1 MTQKNYIIFL
11 SIIKNTCFLII
22 NTLFLQTVLNELT
35 RKKRKLKKINKQNV
49 KFMRKLT
56 FLLAC
61 LLLVGVGL
69 VNAQS
74 KSISGK
80 VISADDGQPIIGAT
94 VMVKGTTNGTI
105 TDADGNFRITL
116 QGNAKNLV
124 ISYVGMKTVEVEA
137 RNNLVV
143 QLESDVRQIDEIVV
157 TAIGIKRSSK
167 SVGYATST
175 MNPED
180 ALGKSQPD
188 FLKSMQGK
196 VAGVDI
202 RSSQGT
208 PGAATRINIRGN
220 SSFFGNNEPL
230 IIVDGVPM
238 DNTQVS
244 TTDQTSGGGAYANG
258 FSSLDPNDMAS
269 MTILKGSAA
278 AALYGSRASNGVII
292 VKTKSGTVNNVKKKL
307 EVTLSSSW
315 SMENVANLPDYQNSY
330 GAGANFAYSNSN
342 GSLGPKFGSAGNDS
356 IAVQNPDW
364 TKYYPTLFP
373 SSKKVAYKA
382 YPNNVRDLLQ
392 TGLVAENALNF
403 SGGNGKTAFNATLS
417 NLNHKGYVPNSQY
430 VRSSMSLGG
439 SSNLANG
446 LNIHGSMS
454 YTNTNQLGSEFGE
467 NQVLG
472 ASSSFARTLFLA
484 RNWDL
489 AGLPY
494 ETPTGLPIS
503 TSNSQYDNPLWDF
516 QHNTVTTNVDRIM
529 ANFGVDYQILPWLD
543 ATYTLGTNVYNLSR
557 KEIIDLGSRAAGGT
571 GQLKTDQYRNSE
583 LESTFLL
590 TAQKDFLDELFSV
603 KVVLGHNLND
613 RNTSRMAMQGSE
625 FSVPGIYNL
634 GNTKTQTV
642 LTDAVSEKRLIGVFG
657 DVTFGYKNYAFI
669 DITGRNDWSST
680 LPVANRSYF
689 YPGITGSLIFSD
701 AFDIKNDFFSYGKI
715 RAGWA
720 KVGRDADPY
729 SLKDIYT
736 LNLPFN
742 NTIATAG
749 IYSVS
754 NNANLQP
761 EFTQELELGT
771 QLEFFKRRLA
781 IDFTWY
787 NKISTNQ
794 IAPVS
799 IPQST
804 GYNATYMNFGKIQ
817 NTGIEIDVTAKI
829 VETKDF
835 NWNLHYTFTKNKNTV
850 LELMPGVDRILLSG
864 VLSGTVSPYLEK
876 GMPFGYLR
884 GTVNYRD
891 ANGNLL
897 IDPSTG
903 LLIKDPNEKMIGD
916 PNPDFKMGLGTS
928 FTYKNFFLTAQFD
941 WTQGGD
947 IYSTT
952 ISTLLGRGVT
962 KDTEDREHTWVIPGY
977 YGDANTGKPLL
988 DGSGKEI
995 PNTVQ
1000 ATTNDLYFGNSFAI
1014 NSQTELNVY
1023 YATVY
1028 HLRELTFGYN
1038 LPKKLLN
1045 KTPFGSAMISFSGYN
1060 LWYWAPNVPK
1070 YTNFDPE
1077 VNSYGTSSV
1086 QGIELSAAPTT
1097 KRFGVNVKLTF

>member
-1 MTQKNYIIFL
+1 
-11 SIIKNTCFLII
+11 
-22 NTLFLQTVLNELT
+22 
-35 RKKRKLKKINKQNV
+35 
-49 KFMRKLT
+49 
-56 FLLAC
+56 
-61 LLLVGVGL
+61 LVGVGL

-74 KSISGK
+74 KSVSGK
-80 VISADDGQPIIGAT
+80 VFSADDGQPIIGAT
-94 VMVKGTTNGTI
+94 VKVQGTTLGTI
-105 TDADGNFRITL
+105 TDADGNFRINL
-116 QGNAKNLV
+116 SGNEKKLV
-124 ISYVGMKTVEVEA
+124 FSYVGMKTQEVEA
-137 RNNLVV
+137 TNNMRVTLA
-143 QLESDVRQIDEIVV
+143 SDSKLIDEVVV
-157 TAIGIKRSSK
+157 TAVGIKRSSK
-167 SVGYATST
+167 SIGYATAT

-230 IIVDGVPM
+230 IIVDGVPL
-238 DNTQVS
+238 DNSQVATS
-244 TTDQTSGGGAYANG
+244 DQTSGGGAYSNG

-292 VKTKSGTVNNVKKKL
+292 IKTKSGSVNTAKKKL
-307 EVTLSSSW
+307 EVSLSSSW
-315 SMENVANLPDYQNSY
+315 STESVANLPDYQNTY
-330 GAGANFAYSNSN
+330 GAGSNFTYSNSN
-342 GSLGPKFGSAGNDS
+342 GSWGPKFGSAGNDS
-356 IAVQNPDW
+356 VPVQNGDW
-364 TKYYPTLFP
+364 TKYYPGSFP

-382 YPNNVRDLLQ
+382 QPNNVKDLFQ
-392 TGLVAENALNF
+392 TGLVAENSINLA
-403 SGGNGKTAFNATLS
+403 GGNGKSAFNATLS
-417 NLNHKGYVPNSQY
+417 NMNNKGYVPNSKY
-430 VRSSMSLGG
+430 VRSSISLGG

-446 LNIHGSMS
+446 LTIHGSMTFS
-454 YTNTNQLGSEFGE
+454 NTSQLGSQFGE
-467 NQVLG
+467 NQVDG

-503 TSNSQYDNPLWDF
+503 TNNSQYDNPLWDF

-529 ANFGVDYQILPWLD
+529 ANFGLDYQILPWLN
-543 ATYTLGTNVYNLSR
+543 ATYTLGTNVQNLSR
-557 KEIIDLGSRAAGGT
+557 KEIIDLGSRAVGGV
-571 GQLKTDQYRNSE
+571 GQLKTDKYRNSE
-583 LESTFLL
+583 FESTFLL
-590 TAQKDFLDELFSV
+590 TAQKDFLDDLFSV
-603 KVVLGHNLND
+603 KVTLGHNLNE
-613 RNTSRMAMQGSE
+613 RNTARQAMKGSE
-625 FSVPGIYNL
+625 LIVPGIYNL
-634 GNTKTQTV
+634 SNTKTQTV
-642 LTDAVSEKRLIGVFG
+642 LTDETSQRRLIGLFG
-657 DVTFGYKNYAFI
+657 NVTLGYKNYAFI

-689 YPGITGSLIFSD
+689 YPGITGSFIFTD
-701 AFDIKNDFFSYGKI
+701 ALNIKNDIFSYGKI

-720 KVGRDADPY
+720 KVGRDAEPY
-729 SLKDIYT
+729 SLVNTYSI
-736 LNLPFN
+736 NLPFN
-742 NTIATAG
+742 N
-749 IYSVS
+749 SVNS
-754 NNANLQP
+754 AILSAVSKNPTLQP
-761 EFTQELELGT
+761 EFTHELELGT

-781 IDFTWY
+781 FDFTWY

-794 IAPVS
+794 IAAVT
-799 IPQST
+799 IPASS
-804 GYNATYMNFGKIQ
+804 GYDSYYMNFGKIQ
-817 NTGIEIDVTAKI
+817 NKGIEIDVTAKVI
-829 VETKDF
+829 DTKDF
-835 NWNLHYTFTKNKNTV
+835 NWTLHYTFTKNKNTV
-850 LELMPGVDRILLSG
+850 LELMDGVDRILLSS
-864 VLSGTVSPYLEK
+864 VLSGSINPYLEK

-897 IDPSTG
+897 IDRSTG

-916 PNPDFKMGLGTS
+916 PNPDFKMGLGTT
-928 FTYKNFFLTAQFD
+928 FTYKNFFLTAQVD
-941 WTQGGD
+941 WTKGGD

-977 YGDANTGKPLL
+977 YGDANTGKALL
-988 DGSGKEI
+988 DASGNEI
-995 PNTVQ
+995 ANTTAV
-1000 ATTNDLYFGNSFAI
+1000 TTNDLYFGNSFAI
-1014 NSQTELNVY
+1014 NSQTEWNVY
-1023 YATVY
+1023 DATVY

-1038 LPKKLLN
+1038 VPKKLLT
-1045 KTPFGSAMISFSGYN
+1045 KTPFGSATISFSGYN

-1070 YTNFDPE
+1070 HTNFDPE